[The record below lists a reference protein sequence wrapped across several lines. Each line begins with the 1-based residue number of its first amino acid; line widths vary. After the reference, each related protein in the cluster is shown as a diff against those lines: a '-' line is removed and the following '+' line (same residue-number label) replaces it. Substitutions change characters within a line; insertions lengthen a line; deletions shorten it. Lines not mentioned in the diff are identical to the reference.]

1 MSLSIDELTREARR
15 NAPFLRST
23 AADAGAAVMDIY
35 AGDFTVELKDDQTPL
50 TQADIAA
57 HRVIVNRLAE
67 LPAPLGGLPVL
78 SEEGEIPDAARR
90 AAWSAWWLIDPM
102 DGTKQFVRR
111 SGEFTVNIALI
122 ARGEPLAGWIYA
134 PLADL
139 LYEGIVGDG
148 ARRWNRPRSPG
159 EVPVPLPR
167 EEHRSP
173 PRILL
178 GTSHGTSADESLIAA
193 FAREFGSGGTTRL
206 GSSLKLCRIAEGTAE
221 FYPRLGPTMEWDTAA
236 GDAVCRAAGARVA
249 QARTGENL
257 RYGKD
262 DLYNP
267 WFIAAGSPRFIDFTV
282 EALEENR
289 GGNRKSGLEAPKP
302 AAPSEKEY

>member
-15 NAPFLRST
+15 NAPYLRST
-23 AADAGAAVMDIY
+23 AADAGAAIMDIY
-35 AGDFTVELKDDQTPL
+35 AGDFAVELKNDQSPL

-67 LPAPLGGLPVL
+67 LPGPLGGLPVL

-90 AAWSAWWLIDPM
+90 ASWSAWWLIDPM

-134 PLADL
+134 PLADI

-148 ARRWNRPRSPG
+148 ARRWNRPRDPG
-159 EVPVPLPR
+159 EAPVSLPR
-167 EEHRSP
+167 EEHPST

-178 GTSHGTSADESLIAA
+178 GNSRGTSADERIVAA
-193 FAREFGSGGTTRL
+193 FAREFGSGSAISL

-236 GDAVCRAAGARVA
+236 GDAVCRAAGARVV

-257 RYGKD
+257 QYGKD
-262 DLYNP
+262 DLHNP
-267 WFIAAGSPRFIDFTV
+267 WFIAARSPRFIDF
-282 EALEENR
+282 ALSAL
-289 GGNRKSGLEAPKP
+289 RKDRPQ
-302 AAPSEKEY
+302 